1 MILREYYIRRLRPV
15 CCFLCQLLCFLV
27 KLYIFGFIGF
37 RVALVRFCVN
47 IAASGN
53 GTPRDASGVSSLKSI
68 TDMIND
74 FK

>member
-27 KLYIFGFIGF
+27 KLYIFGFRHRLSLLF
-37 RVALVRFCVN
+37 AFALISPRR
-47 IAASGN
+47 N

-74 FK
+74 FQ